1 MEVETLL
8 RQNSQLLKDYE
19 ELDKEQRAI
28 NEKMKEKESQIIINR
43 QKVEEL
49 KSGAAKE
56 KMLWL
61 RAKQGEF

>member
-1 MEVETLL
+1 MELETLL

-28 NEKMKEKESQIIINR
+28 NEKMKEKESKIITNR

-49 KSGAAKE
+49 KGGAAKE